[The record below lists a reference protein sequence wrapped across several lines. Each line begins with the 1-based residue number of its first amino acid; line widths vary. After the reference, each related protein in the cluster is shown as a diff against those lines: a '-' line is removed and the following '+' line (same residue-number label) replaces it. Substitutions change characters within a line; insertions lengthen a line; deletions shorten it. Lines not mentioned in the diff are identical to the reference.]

1 METCL
6 VGERVVHLGCTDNV
20 GYPHPQM
27 LYLLA
32 VVGNTKEPALAL
44 AAGEV
49 IYHLAQDLGAHFI
62 SLNRLLKEHPK
73 LELVASEVMVTFIQT
88 LSCGLF
94 LDSQVEG
101 VAAATAD
108 TLFYLVAAENDVWDK
123 LEIRVGFACPNTA
136 PHPNT
141 GFLLVKWIERDV
153 HEGVGA
159 AVQQCSR
166 PPT

>member
-1 METCL
+1 MAMTRDTL
-6 VGERVVHLGCTDNV
+6 QPT
-20 GYPHPQM
+20 QM

-49 IYHLAQDLGAHFI
+49 VYHLAQDLGAHFI

-73 LELVASEVMVTFIQT
+73 LELVASEVTVTFIET

-108 TLFYLVAAENDVWDK
+108 TLFYLVSSENDVWDK
-123 LEIRVGFACPNTA
+123 LEIRVCLLRTVVMHAEPIHIAFLPPVTQ
-136 PHPNT
+136 T
-141 GFLLVKWIERDV
+141 GIVRQLDRTR
-153 HEGVGA
+153 GA
-159 AVQQCSR
+159 
-166 PPT
+166 